1 MEERLKMY
9 SCIIHKEVEV
19 KGCHLT
25 HIANLLGITYQ
36 HAYRLMR
43 AYEPSFEEYN
53 AMTLTRIIN
62 QRKNTKKMLTQIKTK
77 AERLANAKYVD
88 KAFFMP
94 ITKGEKIA
102 FDKIKEQVFNDEYL
116 PMGYRKPQE
125 PERFIEDKN
134 QYERIEIEQKPEKR
148 SYRTEW
154 TCAMISEMKA
164 LYPTTLSR
172 VLADKYKISVYCV
185 DRKARELGLEKSQSH
200 ISFVRGNANKKNKQ
214 PNIQH

>member
-62 QRKNTKKMLTQIKTK
+62 QRKNTKKMLTQIKAK
-77 AERLANAKYVD
+77 AERKANAKYVD

-94 ITKGEKIA
+94 ITKNEKRE
-102 FDKIKEQVFNDEYL
+102 FDAIKKMVMNDEYL
-116 PMGYRKPQE
+116 PIGYRKPQE
-125 PERFIEDKN
+125 PERFIENKN
-134 QYERIEIEQKPEKR
+134 AYDRIEPEDKEKPKKGNKT
-148 SYRTEW
+148 SW
-154 TCAMISEMKA
+154 SVAMIDDLKTNYSN
-164 LYPTTLSR
+164 TLTR
-172 VLADKYKISVYCV
+172 VFADRYKISCYCV
-185 DRKARELGLEKSQSH
+185 DRKAKELGLSKDEAH
-200 ISFVRGNANKKNKQ
+200 IKAVRGKAASKKDN
-214 PNIQH
+214 